1 MGNRDREKE
10 QSDSKSLT
18 RRRLLATGSS
28 AALGISS
35 GLAARAAQD
44 FSEFDRDTP
53 STLPDYDNP
62 DIDRPPTDFSGLQ
75 TPRRKP
81 VQSGADI
88 SARWTRLADM
98 PMPVQEIYPAPFWTR
113 DVSLTQTRKS
123 VQTQRYNI
131 LVNAGGITG
140 VRDGLVTATDRV
152 FTYEPISDR
161 WTEVSHLPEACHHLH
176 LVPHNDSLYAIGGFT
191 TARYRREPANY
202 GWRMRTDVHRI
213 DNLNRR
219 WQSMTPLP
227 SPQAEAVCVSLNG
240 IIHIVGG
247 RAPIGSQNSRWTD
260 HLDTDRHLAFD
271 ERSNSWVDLAPMS
284 EPRNS
289 AAGVAIRG
297 VIYMFGGRK
306 VNGRNL
312 NISEAYD
319 PLADRW
325 QLMRPMP
332 VAQAGLAAAALGST
346 IFVFGGEY
354 FENGGGVY
362 SRVWAYDTRE
372 DRWHDA
378 GTMPTPKHGLGAV
391 AMNNAIYVMGGA
403 TSPGGTGTSSGLE
416 RLLR

>member
-1 MGNRDREKE
+1 
-10 QSDSKSLT
+10 
-18 RRRLLATGSS
+18 
-28 AALGISS
+28 
-35 GLAARAAQD
+35 
-44 FSEFDRDTP
+44 
-53 STLPDYDNP
+53 
-62 DIDRPPTDFSGLQ
+62 
-75 TPRRKP
+75 
-81 VQSGADI
+81 
-88 SARWTRLADM
+88 
-98 PMPVQEIYPAPFWTR
+98 
-113 DVSLTQTRKS
+113 
-123 VQTQRYNI
+123 
-131 LVNAGGITG
+131 
-140 VRDGLVTATDRV
+140 
-152 FTYEPISDR
+152 
-161 WTEVSHLPEACHHLH
+161 
-176 LVPHNDSLYAIGGFT
+176 
-191 TARYRREPANY
+191 
-202 GWRMRTDVHRI
+202 
-213 DNLNRR
+213 
-219 WQSMTPLP
+219 
-227 SPQAEAVCVSLNG
+227 
-240 IIHIVGG
+240 
-247 RAPIGSQNSRWTD
+247 
-260 HLDTDRHLAFD
+260 
-271 ERSNSWVDLAPMS
+271 MS